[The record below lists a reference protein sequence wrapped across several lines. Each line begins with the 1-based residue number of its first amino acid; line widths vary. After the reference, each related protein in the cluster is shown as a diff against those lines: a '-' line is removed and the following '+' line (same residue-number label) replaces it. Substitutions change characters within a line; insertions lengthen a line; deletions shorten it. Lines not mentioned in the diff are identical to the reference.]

1 MKLLCV
7 GDIHIK
13 TTNTHLV
20 DLLETQIIEY
30 IISLAI
36 DKVILLGDILHTFE
50 KIHTQALNR
59 AYKFIDNIRKYTQIY
74 VLVGNHDYINNQ
86 QFLSDEHWMN
96 GLKEWK
102 NVYIIDK
109 TMEDIIMSGS
119 LYYVPYVPTGRFEDA
134 LNFTNTD
141 WKIRAKYIFAHQEF
155 KGCKMGA
162 IMSTHGDEWKENYPM
177 VISGHVHDYQKLQ
190 PNIFY
195 IGASLQDSFGD
206 QTSPRLLL
214 IDDSATEF
222 SELEL
227 KLPKNKTIYLDL
239 ENKDIVQDVEKI
251 LVQAEN
257 IKEDEINKT
266 KIVIKGDYEKFKIFT
281 KSEQFDKLNKI
292 KNCKIDHKPLK
303 KKEENVVFNGKL
315 IGKNFIDNLKD
326 KILLK
331 RDEELYALFSEIVFG
346 IETNPK
352 DILII

>member
-20 DLLETQIIEY
+20 DLLENQIIDY
-30 IISLAI
+30 VQNLNI

-50 KIHTQALNR
+50 KLHTQALNR
-59 AYKFIDNIRKYTQIY
+59 AYKFIDSIRKYTQIY

-109 TMEDIIMSGS
+109 TLEDITTTGS

-134 LNFTNTD
+134 LDSTSTD
-141 WKIRAKYIFAHQEF
+141 WKTKAKYIFAHQEF

-162 IMSTHGDEWKENYPM
+162 ITSTHGDEWKEDYPM
-177 VISGHVHDYQKLQ
+177 VISGHVHDYQKPQ
-190 PNIFY
+190 TNIFY

-214 IDDSATEF
+214 IDDMGF

-239 ENKDIVQDVEKI
+239 ESKDIEQVVGKI
-251 LVQAEN
+251 LAQVEHV
-257 IKEDEINKT
+257 KEDEINKT
-266 KIVIKGDYEKFKIFT
+266 KIVVKGDYEKFKIFT
-281 KSEQFDKLNKI
+281 KSEQFDKLSEI

-303 KKEENVVFNGKL
+303 KNERGDNDSVSKL
-315 IGKNFIDNLKD
+315 TGKNFIDHLTD

-331 RDEELYALFSEIVFG
+331 RDEELYASFCEIVFG

-352 DILII
+352 DILIV